1 MRNNRGIVQSTL
13 VMTVSILTLLALAA
27 TIAVVIKKQIEQRN
41 ENRKNAQDAAEYG
54 MMIALK
60 KIEEDP
66 RWQEGFSNVKYRDCH
81 YDVKIEK
88 TGDNVFKA
96 QAMGNSHNVKKR
108 IVCTYQLIEQDGVM
122 KPKTVN
128 WEYQ

>member
-1 MRNNRGIVQSTL
+1 MRNNRGVVQSTL
-13 VMTVSILTLLALAA
+13 VMTVSVLTLLVLAA
-27 TIAVVIKKQIEQRN
+27 IIAVAVKKQIEQRD

-60 KIEEDP
+60 KIEESP

-88 TGDNVFKA
+88 IGDNVFRA
-96 QAMGNSHNVKKR
+96 QATGNSHNVKKR
-108 IVCTYQLIEQDGVM
+108 IVCTYQLIAQDSVM